1 MLELRQA
8 RCIPCSGKP
17 SPLTDAEQQELLKQL
32 PAWQIIEIE
41 GVARLQRVFH
51 FGNFAQALAFAND
64 IGKLAEAADHH
75 PALLT
80 EWGRLTVSWW
90 THSCAGLQLND
101 FILAA
106 RCDLLSETAEG
117 LRQN

>member
-8 RCIPCSGKP
+8 RCLPCSGKT
-17 SPLTDAEQQELLKQL
+17 SPLADSEQQELLRQL

-41 GVARLQRVFH
+41 GIARLQRVFH
-51 FGNFAQALAFAND
+51 LGNFAQALAFTNRL
-64 IGKLAEAADHH
+64 GELAEAADHH

-80 EWGRLTVSWW
+80 EWGKVTVSWW

-117 LRQN
+117 LREG

>member
-1 MLELRQA
+1 MIKLRQA
-8 RCIPCSGKP
+8 RCLPCSGATPPLP
-17 SPLTDAEQQELLKQL
+17 STEQQQLLSQL

-51 FGNFAQALAFAND
+51 FGNFAQALAFANS
-64 IGKLAEAADHH
+64 IGELADAADHH